1 MEHVLCLL
9 KQNHTDLTAWLSEA
23 RVDQTNSLASEKLVF
38 ILKKNI
44 KIGSSVQ
51 GKRESE

>member
-23 RVDQTNSLASEKLVF
+23 RVDQTNSLASGKLVF
-38 ILKKNI
+38 ILKKI

-51 GKRESE
+51 GKQESE